1 MGTPVLR
8 LFFRCGYSQDLLAA
22 LQVNPD
28 RPTPFFASV
37 ATLAVLALP
46 LIIALTRTFVLT
58 IIASVDKGI
67 EAESVILYSRLT
79 HKKFCEEPV
88 DGCALLDIPNGLGP
102 AHERTV
108 HWMFFTLLAQGRAV
122 RVPQRNVK
130 EKRPRIRR
138 FLVFLIRGCLVGL
151 EPTVSRSTIW
161 RVNRLR

>member
-8 LFFRCGYSQDLLAA
+8 LFFRCGYSPDLLAA

-46 LIIALTRTFVLT
+46 RIIALTRTFVLT

-79 HKKFCEEPV
+79 NKKFCEEPV
-88 DGCALLDIPNGLGP
+88 DGCALLDVPNGLGP

-108 HWMFFTLLAQGRAV
+108 HWTVLYPACAGPCCSSPTEKRERKKTKNPKILGLSDK
-122 RVPQRNVK
+122 RVPCGTRTH
-130 EKRPRIRR
+130 
-138 FLVFLIRGCLVGL
+138 GL
-151 EPTVSRSTIW
+151 QIHNLAR
-161 RVNRLR
+161 